1 MAQLVEAKREGE
13 DAHELLVPDT
23 TEPDADGDV
32 ADLLAALRKSVETA
46 QSRRGSA
53 SQETEPPA
61 EQAGQEDASQEDR
74 RVQSPPDRRRL
85 SYCQPRPHIKRVVAG
100 GWCVRPGHPAGR
112 YQ

>member
-61 EQAGQEDASQEDR
+61 EQAGQEDASQEETAECK
-74 RVQSPPDRRRL
+74 VRL
-85 SYCQPRPHIKRVVAG
+85 IG
-100 GWCVRPGHPAGR
+100 GGCPTASRGPTSNES
-112 YQ
+112 